1 MTAPAMTWAEVLA
14 LKPCDPVSVRRRLKS
29 VYPDYQSRSFT
40 MADAAAAEIDLYNLI
55 WLASKVDPRKTRLFA
70 ADCAARVS
78 HLAPDPYSYGA
89 IVAAR
94 RFARGEIGADELADA
109 RYAARADARYAAYHA
124 GQAAARAAARAAGQ
138 AAARAAAQA
147 AARYAAW
154 YAAQAAAWDARDAA
168 WDAARAWQR
177 QRLVE
182 WFSETEPED
191 WRIAVVA
198 KEPKP

>member
-124 GQAAARAAARAAGQ
+124 GQAAA
-138 AAARAAAQA
+138 QA